1 MSPHDGNDA
10 VREKDPKQAAA
21 ASSPPSPPWWSFS
34 SIRGRIEDEMDEQRH
49 ERLAQCRSL
58 ELVLADCR
66 ARTPNRTQ
74 LEDVPAGIRMV
85 RYFDWRDVPDPH
97 CQREAHAVWACRAVA
112 LKCGKE
118 LIQVRDCFRNYGAM
132 SSGSSGDHINN
143 NNKTAILNH
152 RTGSAA
158 YEPSDAVAV
167 RGAADADATSDI
179 SMNPC
184 AKVQQILGRCV
195 SANAHALLERDAARR
210 QK

>member
-1 MSPHDGNDA
+1 MSPHDDNNA
-10 VREKDPKQAAA
+10 KQANDPKQAVS
-21 ASSPPSPPWWSFS
+21 ASSPPSPPAWWSLS

-58 ELVLADCR
+58 ESVLADCR
-66 ARTPNRTQ
+66 TAKSNRTQ

-118 LIQVRDCFRNYGAM
+118 LIQIRDCFRNYGAM
-132 SSGSSGDHINN
+132 GGLSGD
-143 NNKTAILNH
+143 NNKTTILNH

-158 YEPSDAVAV
+158 YELSDAVV
-167 RGAADADATSDI
+167 VQGAAAANDADATSDI